1 MPNYTTG
8 LECSKAIKEAGIDVR
23 SEKLWFLR
31 NECLVE
37 EPNEIMLMD
46 RYSSDLSYYPKAT
59 PCCPSYSLSELS
71 EVFRLLG
78 EKKGWEKIGWTKDG
92 KFYQD
97 DDEATEN
104 YICLCR
110 IWNNTQSQEKCDEYL
125 ISLL

>member
-8 LECSKAIKEAGIDVR
+8 FECSKAIKESGIDVR

-37 EPNEIMLMD
+37 DPNEIMIMD
-46 RYSSDLSYYPKAT
+46 RYSSDLSYYPEAT

-78 EKKGWEKIGWTKDG
+78 EKKGEDIHHARAD
-92 KFYQD
+92 YLRVCQ
-97 DDEATEN
+97 
-104 YICLCR
+104 
-110 IWNNTQSQEKCDEYL
+110 IWFDTQSQERCDEFVINL
-125 ISLL
+125 IQK